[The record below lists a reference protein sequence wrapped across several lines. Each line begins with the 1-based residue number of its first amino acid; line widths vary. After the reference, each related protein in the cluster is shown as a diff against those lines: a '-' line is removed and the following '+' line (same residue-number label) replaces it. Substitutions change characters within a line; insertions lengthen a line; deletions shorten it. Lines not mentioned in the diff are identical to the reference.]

1 MENTQTDNTEIEPQ
15 IDTETEQK
23 QTTLLRL
30 EFLTGV
36 AGTGK
41 TTVIRNRINQWDEY
55 DSKRSY
61 GILAATT
68 GIAAVNLGEGVTTIH
83 SLLKYYNDESL
94 EDSYASGRLT
104 TIIKSLSQQTQNI
117 VVDEVSMLSDVALG
131 VLYRA
136 FKYVNDLQE
145 VQDRG
150 GIGLILVGDFC
161 QLPPIKAKFAFESEH
176 WKHFDDNITKLTK
189 IWRQSNPQFFEA
201 LNAARCGDGSLCAA
215 ILSSLSDIS
224 WLPMLDSHF
233 DGTTIVATNKEC
245 DRLNEIRLDGLVREG
260 NKQETYNKRQW
271 GNSRV
276 EWKSIPDSLVVCD
289 NAYVM
294 ILSNDT
300 PEFTYVNGDVGYIKQ
315 LAKDCIRIKLKRKDL
330 EVEIRQITRKNL
342 VKDHPTGLK
351 KPDFMYKSEYI
362 RRLADKSSIN
372 YRHAIYNNYQGSF
385 CNLEYK
391 HYLKQLTENYKLF
404 NPNAPYFS
412 YIDNK
417 WCIGEVTYMPVRLA
431 YATTVHK
438 SQGLT
443 LDTTQIDYSNGFFG
457 QPAMSYVALSRIRSH
472 EGLSIV
478 GGPSKLANRTNVMYE
493 VLRWI

>member
-1 MENTQTDNTEIEPQ
+1 MSGNFSQ
-15 IDTETEQK
+15 
-23 QTTLLRL
+23 
-30 EFLTGV
+30 EFVLGQ

-41 TTVIRNRINQWDEY
+41 TYEIRKRI
-55 DSKRSY
+55 
-61 GILAATT
+61 
-68 GIAAVNLGEGVTTIH
+68 GENVTTIH
-83 SLLKYYNDESL
+83 SLLKFYDDESL
-94 EDSYASGRLT
+94 EDSYASGQLT
-104 TIIKSLSQQTQNI
+104 SILKGLANQTENIII
-117 VVDEVSMLSDVALG
+117 DEVSMMSDRMFG

-136 FKYVNDLQE
+136 FKYVNELQE
-145 VQDRG
+145 IQDKG
-150 GIGLILVGDFC
+150 GLGLILCGDMC
-161 QLPPIKAKFAFESEH
+161 QLPPIKAKFAFESSN
-176 WKHFDDNITKLTK
+176 WKDDEIKFTKLTK
-189 IWRQSNPQFFEA
+189 IWRQSNPQFLEA

-215 ILSSLSDIS
+215 ILSSLNDIT

-233 DGTTIVATNKEC
+233 EGTTIVATNKEC
-245 DRLNEIRLDGLVREG
+245 DRLNEIRLDGLIREG

-271 GNSRV
+271 GKSRV

-342 VKDHPTGLK
+342 VKDHPMGLK
-351 KPDFMYKSEYI
+351 KPEFMSKGEFK
-362 RRLADKSSIN
+362 DKFGDN
-372 YRHAIYNNYQGSF
+372 FLVG
-385 CNLEYK
+385 NLTVEYK
-391 HYLKQLTENYKLF
+391 RYLKQLTDDYKLL

-417 WCIGEVTYMPVRLA
+417 WCIGECTYMPIRLA
-431 YATTVHK
+431 YATTNHK

-443 LDTTQIDYSNGFFG
+443 LDKAQIDFSNGFFG
-457 QPAMSYVALSRIRSH
+457 MPAMAYVALSRVRSH